1 MACSVAAVPIAQLL
15 IRVDMSERLGWE
27 AVGYWQA
34 VAKISDANK
43 LFVSVIIINYLLPQL
58 SNRHET
64 ASALRFLLRFG
75 LLLLALFVIGC
86 GLIYVLRD
94 YLLLIIYSEQFLA
107 ASNLMW
113 PQLVGDTI
121 KVSTLL
127 LYYYFMSRGRVL
139 IVFFAELVLGVA
151 LIALYLVMVPSYGM
165 TAPIYA
171 YAVACSAVLVI
182 MLGLLLF
189 TNERMPGRT
198 S

>member
-1 MACSVAAVPIAQLL
+1 MLGGGSADSQLL

>member
-1 MACSVAAVPIAQLL
+1 M
-15 IRVDMSERLGWE
+15 
-27 AVGYWQA
+27 
-34 VAKISDANK
+34 
-43 LFVSVIIINYLLPQL
+43 
-58 SNRHET
+58 
-64 ASALRFLLRFG
+64 
-75 LLLLALFVIGC
+75 LALFVIGC

-107 ASNLMW
+107 ASNLML